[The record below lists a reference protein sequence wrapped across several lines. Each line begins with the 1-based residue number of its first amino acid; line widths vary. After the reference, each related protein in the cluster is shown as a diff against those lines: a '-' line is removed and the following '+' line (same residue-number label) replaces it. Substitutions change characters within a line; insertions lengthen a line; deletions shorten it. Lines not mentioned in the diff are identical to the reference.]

1 MKKNINRLTQAAYA
15 SNSEQWNGDLL
26 AMNDRNF
33 SCTYAYDLNSN
44 MTALQR
50 YGVDLYNTSLPTH
63 IRNHGMIDNL
73 TMTYDGNRLKKV
85 TDQCEELSYA
95 GAMDFKDGAD
105 KDEEYTYDANGNMT
119 CDRNKGIHSI
129 TYNMLNLPET
139 VLFNDGHET
148 RYTYAADGRKLR
160 TEYRLN
166 NFAIIE
172 ADEAAEEADPATF
185 SLPSVGG
192 VIDEPIELEPTYT
205 TLMTRDY
212 CGNYIYSNGILERI
226 LTDNGYI
233 QGDEYYFYIKDYQG
247 NIRVVLNQNNQPV
260 ELNSYYPYGAL
271 MAATATEG
279 IQPYKYSAK
288 ELDRE
293 NGLDLYDSQARHYD
307 PIIPRTTTMDP
318 LAEKY
323 YSLSPYTWCAGNPLR
338 YIDFD
343 GRDNYQVDSLGYIS
357 LIQKNSDAFDRI
369 YAISDQTTPNYI
381 NVDKSFMASEKTEM
395 IKQKSSL
402 YGNGKVKVSTYCGV
416 DANQVYY
423 FMRDHT
429 LVEWTLVNNTYI
441 GTCHDRNKDA
451 TASYLFEELINN
463 NQAISEMRHIH
474 PGGGKAVSQGDSEVA
489 KKIQNYFPSAKLYI
503 DIPSKFGGV
512 LFKEYDQYDIVGLLE
527 EVVCEGQK
535 VRK

>member
-50 YGVDLYNTSLPTH
+50 YGVDVYNTSLPTH
-63 IRNHGMIDNL
+63 IRHHGMIDDL

-119 CDRNKGIHSI
+119 CDRNKGIVGI
-129 TYNMLNLPET
+129 TYNTLNLPQRI
-139 VLFNDGHET
+139 LFKDSHEN

-212 CGNYIYSNGILERI
+212 CGNYIYCNGTLERI

-233 QGDEYYFYIKDYQG
+233 QGGEYYFYIKDYQG

-293 NGLDLYDSQARHYD
+293 NGLDWYDFHARQ
-307 PIIPRTTTMDP
+307 MDP
-318 LAEKY
+318 MVPRFTSPDPKCEKY
-323 YSLSPYTWCAGNPLR
+323 YAISPYAYCAANPVKFVDPTGKWIVGTDGKPVVFDNMYRWSDNIECSTALIIHNMRKTSVGLGVLDAMIKADYPITLSLKNMLNFDPSKDTQVGATKTEIVQGKDGTKISSVEIQIFKNVVEVLR
-338 YIDFD
+338 
-343 GRDNYQVDSLGYIS
+343 NYQEMYNEKSGLTINDIIGIIAVHEGVHATDKNANSNFVS
-357 LIQKNSDAFDRI
+357 EADAEKVATEVEQKAAEERKKRK
-369 YAISDQTTPNYI
+369 A
-381 NVDKSFMASEKTEM
+381 
-395 IKQKSSL
+395 KQ
-402 YGNGKVKVSTYCGV
+402 
-416 DANQVYY
+416 
-423 FMRDHT
+423 
-429 LVEWTLVNNTYI
+429 
-441 GTCHDRNKDA
+441 
-451 TASYLFEELINN
+451 
-463 NQAISEMRHIH
+463 
-474 PGGGKAVSQGDSEVA
+474 
-489 KKIQNYFPSAKLYI
+489 
-503 DIPSKFGGV
+503 
-512 LFKEYDQYDIVGLLE
+512 
-527 EVVCEGQK
+527 
-535 VRK
+535 

>member
-50 YGVDLYNTSLPTH
+50 YGVDVYNTSLPTH
-63 IRNHGMIDNL
+63 IRHHGMIDDL

-95 GAMDFKDGAD
+95 GAMDFRDGAD
-105 KDEEYTYDANGNMT
+105 GAEEYTYDANGNMT
-119 CDRNKGIHSI
+119 CDRNKGIYSI

-185 SLPSVGG
+185 SFPSVGG
-192 VIDEPIELEPTYT
+192 VIDEPIELEPAYT

-212 CGNYIYSNGILERI
+212 CGNYIYCNGTLERI
-226 LTDNGYI
+226 LTGNGYI
-233 QGDEYYFYIKDYQG
+233 QGGDYYFYIKDYQG

-288 ELDRE
+288 GLDRE
-293 NGLDLYDSQARHYD
+293 NGLDLYDSQARHYA

-323 YSLSPYTWCAGNPLR
+323 YSLSPYLWCAGNPLR

-357 LIQKNSDAFDRI
+357 LIQKI
-369 YAISDQTTPNYI
+369 
-381 NVDKSFMASEKTEM
+381 
-395 IKQKSSL
+395 
-402 YGNGKVKVSTYCGV
+402 
-416 DANQVYY
+416 
-423 FMRDHT
+423 
-429 LVEWTLVNNTYI
+429 
-441 GTCHDRNKDA
+441 
-451 TASYLFEELINN
+451 
-463 NQAISEMRHIH
+463 
-474 PGGGKAVSQGDSEVA
+474 
-489 KKIQNYFPSAKLYI
+489 
-503 DIPSKFGGV
+503 
-512 LFKEYDQYDIVGLLE
+512 
-527 EVVCEGQK
+527 
-535 VRK
+535 RK